1 MKIIHTKHNKV
12 EDGFDMIAFSLVK
25 TPVYSQAVIKE
36 DTTPLEQSMQDFD
49 EKAIKAIE
57 EKIAEQESPKTDWKD
72 LIQRFTY
79 ALKKVED
86 AKNSHIDEDHTD
98 EALELVRATYPEDD
112 VYMTKVIYDLATFA
126 PKRYIIFN
134 GIQLTVPY
142 SNELAQDLFTFRGCD
157 DTLELQKLILAGV
170 ANDLNDLG
178 VQVNS

>member
-86 AKNSHIDEDHTD
+86 AKNSHIDEDHTGGVLD
-98 EALELVRATYPEDD
+98 LVRHQYPNDEVFVTKL
-112 VYMTKVIYDLATFA
+112 VYDPATFT
-126 PKRYIIFN
+126 PKRYFIFN
-134 GIQLTVPY
+134 GIQLTLPHNV
-142 SNELAQDLFTFRGCD
+142 ELAQDLHGFGRLDHHTAM
-157 DTLELQKLILAGV
+157 QKLILDGV